1 MVALHSAV
9 LDSIT
14 LSAPW
19 THCAVLH
26 PVSFGTS
33 ERPVPP
39 RQKVQNIGRPLCPCR
54 VFSQRWGLGRGGLM
68 VAWSACARHTRRGR
82 GTLEQASGATH
93 RLSSSGSC
101 DGCGSHHL
109 NVRACIQPYE
119 GCVSLVVER
128 EGGVSAC
135 RVSAAVTNTAEAL
148 AVIRDCALKR
158 SAAAEDVVQVG
169 AAIKSP
175 ELAQP
180 WV

>member
-1 MVALHSAV
+1 
-9 LDSIT
+9 
-14 LSAPW
+14 
-19 THCAVLH
+19 
-26 PVSFGTS
+26 
-33 ERPVPP
+33 
-39 RQKVQNIGRPLCPCR
+39 
-54 VFSQRWGLGRGGLM
+54 M

-128 EGGVSAC
+128 EGGGVSAC